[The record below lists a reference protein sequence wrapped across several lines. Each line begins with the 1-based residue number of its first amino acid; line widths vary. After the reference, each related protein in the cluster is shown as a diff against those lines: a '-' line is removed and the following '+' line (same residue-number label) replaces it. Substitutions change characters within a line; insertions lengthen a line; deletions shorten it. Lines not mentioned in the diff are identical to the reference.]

1 MIRVEGLSVRLG
13 QAQVVDGLDFAVSAG
28 ESLALWGQN
37 GAGKTTVIRALLGLV
52 PFSGQ
57 VVLAGHQMPG
67 EGRAARAHVG
77 YVPQQLAYYED
88 MSALGLLR
96 YLAALRA
103 APHGEPQALL
113 AQVGLADHSA
123 KAVGALSGGM
133 KQRLALAAAL
143 LGDPPI
149 LLLDEPTAS
158 LDAGARSE
166 LTALIAGL
174 RAAGKT
180 LLVTTHRLAEVS
192 ALADRVLVMEG
203 GRVRASCGA
212 QELEAV
218 LGLPA
223 RLHLRASGDMNQAV
237 ALLRAEGF
245 TAQVNGRGLQ
255 VEAVPGR
262 RAAPVVLLLAA
273 GFAVDDIQIEEGS

>member
-1 MIRVEGLSVRLG
+1 M
-13 QAQVVDGLDFAVSAG
+13 
-28 ESLALWGQN
+28 
-37 GAGKTTVIRALLGLV
+37 K
-52 PFSGQ
+52 
-57 VVLAGHQMPG
+57 
-67 EGRAARAHVG
+67 
-77 YVPQQLAYYED
+77 
-88 MSALGLLR
+88 MSFRHLTHA
-96 YLAALRA
+96 
-103 APHGEPQALL
+103 
-113 AQVGLADHSA
+113 
-123 KAVGALSGGM
+123 
-133 KQRLALAAAL
+133 LALAAAL

-273 GFAVDDIQIEEGS
+273 GFAVDDIQIEEGP